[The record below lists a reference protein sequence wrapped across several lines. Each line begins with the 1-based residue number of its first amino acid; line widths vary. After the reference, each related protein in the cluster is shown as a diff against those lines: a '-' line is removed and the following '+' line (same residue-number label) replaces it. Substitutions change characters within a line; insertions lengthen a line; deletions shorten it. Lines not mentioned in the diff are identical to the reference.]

1 MKFSP
6 TMKTG
11 FVYGLLFIVYCLLFH
26 PGANQIQTKH
36 KPQTP
41 NLKPQT
47 SNLKPQTSNFK
58 PQTSNLK
65 PQTINLKPQTSNL
78 KLQTSNQ
85 P

>member
-11 FVYGLLFIVYCLLFH
+11 FVYGLLFIV
-26 PGANQIQTKH
+26 PSGRKPNTNQT
-36 KPQTP
+36 
-41 NLKPQT
+41 QT
-47 SNLKPQTSNFK
+47 SNSKPQTSNFK

-65 PQTINLKPQTSNL
+65 LQTSNL

>member
-11 FVYGLLFIVYCLLFH
+11 FVYGLLFH

-47 SNLKPQTSNFK
+47 SNLK
-58 PQTSNLK
+58 L
-65 PQTINLKPQTSNL
+65 QTSNL
-78 KLQTSNQ
+78 KLQTSNLKLQ
-85 P
+85 TSNLKLQTNHKP